1 MRRFIGHGHRLNCS
15 FAPIPSERYFG
26 PIEKMDSGE
35 SALNRCSLSIS
46 VKASS
51 IESIVPQ

>member
-35 SALNRCSLSIS
+35 SALNRCSLSN
-46 VKASS
+46 
-51 IESIVPQ
+51 